1 MSETIE
7 STQEFTLGWDIGG
20 ANLKAALVRSDGMA
34 VKVIQVSCPLWQG
47 LAELDNA
54 LAHVLQE
61 LGNLATSH
69 VVTMTGE
76 LADIFPDRPTGVLE
90 IAHQAKLQLGNDVRF
105 FAGNNGFV
113 SFENIKAHA
122 NAIASA
128 NWLAS
133 AAFVASKLQQG
144 LFIDIGST
152 TADFVLL
159 HDGMVA
165 NIGNNDAE
173 RMQREELVYT
183 GAIRTSLMALASSI
197 PFGGEWQS
205 VAAEHF
211 ATTADVYRLTGD
223 LDSVEDMAATA
234 DGAGKSIEETNRRLA
249 RMVGRDAAEADEGAW
264 VHLAQAFKQQQL
276 ILLRRA
282 ALRNLSRNL
291 IRPGMPFIGAGAGT
305 FLVRELAQELGHEF
319 IDVSSLLKAE
329 SDNVR
334 NWAGVCLPAYAVA
347 NLGIR

>member
-1 MSETIE
+1 MSEPIQ
-7 STQEFTLGWDIGG
+7 STQKFILGWDIGG
-20 ANLKAALVRSDGMA
+20 ANLKAALIKTDGIA
-34 VKVIQVSCPLWQG
+34 VNVMQLSCPLWHG
-47 LAELDNA
+47 LGELDKA
-54 LAHVLQE
+54 IEQVLQRVGPVE
-61 LGNLATSH
+61 ATH

-90 IAHQAKLQLGNDVRF
+90 IAGRIKAQLGDEVLF
-105 FAGNNGFV
+105 FAGKSGFV
-113 SFENIKAHA
+113 TFEHIKAQV

-133 AAFVASKLQQG
+133 AAFVASKLKQG

-159 HDGMVA
+159 HDGIPA
-165 NIGNNDAE
+165 NLGISDAD
-173 RMQREELVYT
+173 RMQREELIYT
-183 GAIRTSLMALASSI
+183 GVIRSSLMALASSI
-197 PFGGEWQS
+197 TFAGEWQN

-223 LDSVEDMAATA
+223 LDPMEDMAATA

-249 RMVGRDAAEADEGAW
+249 RMVGRDSADADSAAW

-276 ILLRRA
+276 GLLRRA
-282 ALRNLSRNL
+282 ALRHLSRNL
-291 IRPGMPFIGAGAGT
+291 IAPGTPFIGAGVGT
-305 FLVRELAQELGHEF
+305 FLVRELAQQLGHEF

-347 NLGIR
+347 NLGIK